1 MFLNWKKE
9 FEINVLIVIL
19 VRGLKWFFLSE
30 VIKFLIVI
38 KVFKFNDLFNYVG
51 LLFDIFIVSVGK
63 RNENFLI
70 KCI

>member
-19 VRGLKWFFLSE
+19 VRGLKW
-30 VIKFLIVI
+30 FLIVI

-63 RNENFLI
+63 RNENLKIF
-70 KCI
+70 

>member
-63 RNENFLI
+63 WNENLKIF
-70 KCI
+70 

>member
-19 VRGLKWFFLSE
+19 VRGLKWFFLLE

-51 LLFDIFIVSVGK
+51 LLLDIFIVSVGK
-63 RNENFLI
+63 RNENLKIF
-70 KCI
+70 

>member
-51 LLFDIFIVSVGK
+51 LLLDIFIVSVGK
-63 RNENFLI
+63 RNENLKIF
-70 KCI
+70 